1 VRGVAVAFV
10 AFVAFV
16 VGCKTVPVIEPVRFD
31 LDEERVG
38 KDGPRCGRAVKVVTG
53 PMPVSTREAFRY
65 TLLASR
71 PVSLDEMKTV
81 LAAAAVKTCVDGV
94 AILQA
99 VVDDGG
105 VDVSS
110 VNAVSWVR
118 LVKKEQNDAEA
129 PADVVH
135 W

>member
-1 VRGVAVAFV
+1 MRGVVAFAVVVGV
-10 AFVAFV
+10 AV
-16 VGCKTVPVIEPVRFD
+16 VGCKTVPVVEPVRFD

-38 KDGPRCGRAVKVVTG
+38 KDGPRCGRQVKVETG
-53 PMPVSTREAFRY
+53 PMPASTREAFRY
-65 TLLASR
+65 SLLASR
-71 PVSLDEMKTV
+71 PVSLDEMKAV
-81 LAAAAVKTCVDGV
+81 LAAAAAKTCVDGV

-105 VDVSS
+105 VDVGS

-118 LVKKEQNDAEA
+118 LVKREQNDVEA
-129 PADVVH
+129 PSDVVH